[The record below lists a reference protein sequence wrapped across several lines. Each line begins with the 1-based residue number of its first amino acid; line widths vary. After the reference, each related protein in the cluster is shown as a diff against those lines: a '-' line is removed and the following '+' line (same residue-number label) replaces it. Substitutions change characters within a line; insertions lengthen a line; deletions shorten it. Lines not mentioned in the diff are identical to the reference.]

1 MHSAHYDVSLL
12 SDAVITAD
20 AATTGGHS
28 GLDYL
33 PGSLFLGAAA
43 AEAKLRG
50 ESFDPDLFLS
60 GKVRFLDALPLA
72 GNQPTVPIPFC
83 FHKIKGK
90 PWQGQP
96 PLNMLT
102 AAPKKDEQ
110 PKQWRQGYMTESG
123 LVKEITLES
132 RMKTAINRDLRR
144 SEDAQL
150 FGYESIPAGTRF
162 RMTVEADSAGDLDRI
177 KKLFE
182 NGILRLGRS
191 RSAEY
196 GAVRLAE
203 TDAPSHSLATAKK
216 QENSVVLFLLSDLAL
231 AENGMPVLIPKA
243 AHFGLENAEL
253 DPARTFTR
261 VRRYSPWNAFHNCRL
276 SERQVLCKG
285 SVLTFTTQSPLDP
298 NGLQKQLAGGVGLYR
313 EEGLGRIAVNPS
325 CILEPPKMKAFAA
338 ETPATPQSFDT
349 PLCRYLNNKAE
360 TKDASYTAFV
370 LGVQWA
376 KEWSKLGKKVAD
388 ETGKAPGK
396 NQWGT
401 IRELAVRSGGKM
413 EKLKK
418 YLDDFCGKGL
428 RSRIWTVEVWGEGK
442 KTISLYGAI
451 VREIQEATKTHN
463 EKTASLALFHASV
476 EMARILSRTQGK
488 EAAGK

>member
-1 MHSAHYDVSLL
+1 MHSAHYDVTLL

-33 PGSLFLGAAA
+33 PGSLFLGAAV
-43 AEAKLRG
+43 AESKLRG
-50 ESFDPDLFLS
+50 EPFDPDLFLS

-72 GNQPTVPIPFC
+72 DNQPTIPVPFC
-83 FHKIKGK
+83 FHRIKGK

-96 PLNMLT
+96 PLNMLLDR
-102 AAPKKDEQ
+102 PEKSDQ

-123 LVKEITLES
+123 LVKEITLGS
-132 RMKTAINRDLRR
+132 RMKTAIDRDVRR
-144 SEDAQL
+144 SKDAQL

-182 NGILRLGRS
+182 NGVLRLGRS

-203 TDAPSHSLATAKK
+203 IDAPSHLLAAAKK

-231 AENGMPVLIPKA
+231 AENGMPVLIPQA
-243 AHFGLENAEL
+243 AHFGLENAKL
-253 DPARTFTR
+253 DPARTFIR

-285 SVLTFTTQSPLDP
+285 SVLTFTTPSPLEADDLP
-298 NGLQKQLAGGVGLYR
+298 QLSGGIGLYR

-325 CILEPPKMKAFAA
+325 CILEPPAMKPFAA
-338 ETPATPQSFDT
+338 ETPGTLQSPDT

-360 TKDASYTAFV
+360 TKDASYAAFT
-370 LGVQWA
+370 LGIQWA
-376 KEWSKLGKKVAD
+376 KKWSALSKKVAD

-401 IRELAVRSGGKM
+401 IRELAVRSGG
-413 EKLKK
+413 ETNKLSGQLK
-418 YLDDFCGKGL
+418 DFCTEGL
-428 RSRIWTVEVWGEGK
+428 RSGIWTVEVRGEG
-442 KTISLYGAI
+442 SLYGAI
-451 VREIQEATKTHN
+451 VREIQEVKEHKHN
-463 EKTASLALFHASV
+463 EKTVCLALFHASV